1 MIPGGYLPA
10 PPESVA
16 ERYFIEKIGTYRNS
30 FRYRQDYRGT
40 TSGPIIEEVEPD
52 IIHGDRRSMRR
63 YDCELELRFESW
75 NKRGTELR
83 GHGVTSDLS
92 RKHLR
97 FQTEQ
102 RPQVGDRMEARIAWP
117 FLLQNVCRLQLV
129 VRGPVVAVGER
140 GTLVGIE
147 SYEFQTC
154 GERSFAG
161 AEPVVSNW
169 SVG

>member
-1 MIPGGYLPA
+1 
-10 PPESVA
+10 V
-16 ERYFIEKIGTYRNS
+16 
-30 FRYRQDYRGT
+30 Q
-40 TSGPIIEEVEPD
+40 PD
-52 IIHGDRRSMRR
+52 IIHGDRRSMKR
-63 YDCELELRFESW
+63 YDFELELRFECW
-75 NKRGTELR
+75 DNHGTERR

-97 FQTEQ
+97 FQTDEP
-102 RPQVGDRMEARIAWP
+102 PQLGDRLEARIAWP

-129 VRGPVVAVGER
+129 LRGPVLEIGDR
-140 GTLVGIE
+140 GILVGID

-161 AEPVVSNW
+161 AEPVASNW

>member
-1 MIPGGYLPA
+1 M
-10 PPESVA
+10 
-16 ERYFIEKIGTYRNS
+16 K
-30 FRYRQDYRGT
+30 
-40 TSGPIIEEVEPD
+40 
-52 IIHGDRRSMRR
+52 R

-75 NKRGTELR
+75 DARGRERR

-97 FQTEQ
+97 FQTDEP
-102 RPQVGDRMEARIAWP
+102 PQMGDRLEARIAWP

-129 VRGPVVAVGER
+129 VRGPVVEVSDR
-140 GTLVGIE
+140 GTLVGID

-154 GERSFAG
+154 GERSFAN
-161 AEPVVSNW
+161 AEPAVSSW

>member
-1 MIPGGYLPA
+1 LF
-10 PPESVA
+10 
-16 ERYFIEKIGTYRNS
+16 RYFVEILVLIAICFGTSRTFTDDS
-30 FRYRQDYRGT
+30 F
-40 TSGPIIEEVEPD
+40 SPIIGSVQPD

-63 YDCELELRFESW
+63 YDCELELRFECW
-75 NKRGTELR
+75 DKRGTERR

-102 RPQVGDRMEARIAWP
+102 PPNVGDRLEARVAWP

-129 VRGPVVAVGER
+129 LRGPAVEVGGR
-140 GTLVGIE
+140 GTLMAIE

-154 GERSFAG
+154 GERSFAN
-161 AEPVVSNW
+161 AESVACNW
-169 SVG
+169 SIG